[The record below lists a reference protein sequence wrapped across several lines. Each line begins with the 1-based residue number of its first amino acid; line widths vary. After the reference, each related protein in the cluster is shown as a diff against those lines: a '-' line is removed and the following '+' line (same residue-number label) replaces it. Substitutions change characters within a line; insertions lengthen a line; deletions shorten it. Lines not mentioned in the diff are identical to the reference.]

1 MNDYNIIDTNALYSS
16 VDNFAAKW
24 IAGHYMIVFSILV
37 LIIIYILYMYI
48 SKAKAGY
55 EGAADG
61 TQVTQPNP
69 LYSATPSIN
78 NYALESTIA
87 TGNTSK
93 SDGPGTVPNADVITP
108 GQSTYSCD
116 ADNTD
121 YMGYEQQSL
130 SNSQNSTSNAGEGF
144 TDITPNYA

>member
-93 SDGPGTVPNADVITP
+93 SDGPTFSLKFPAITFTQTP
-108 GQSTYSCD
+108 SSSKIGIFF
-116 ADNTD
+116 
-121 YMGYEQQSL
+121 SL
-130 SNSQNSTSNAGEGF
+130 IS
-144 TDITPNYA
+144 